1 MGNLDGWG
9 FRKRKEDPLEAT
21 LLDPG
26 VGLVITSKDP
36 LVVAGACRPRVGFS
50 WYTVPF
56 FKKSYIF
63 CLVRRINKG
72 GGKCLEDEALKIT
85 THSQNREMFLS
96 QYKVSV
102 HLTDCTAA
110 GEGAWVWEGACTHPL

>member
-36 LVVAGACRPRVGFS
+36 LAVAGACRPRVGFS

-56 FKKSYIF
+56 LKK
-63 CLVRRINKG
+63 V
-72 GGKCLEDEALKIT
+72 
-85 THSQNREMFLS
+85 
-96 QYKVSV
+96 V
-102 HLTDCTAA
+102 HLLSSEKNKQ
-110 GEGAWVWEGACTHPL
+110 GWGKMFGG